1 MKSTPVPSMT
11 ATMLRC
17 FASSLPWAAVL
28 FVAAHTTAADAR
40 LPEGFTRE
48 VLVGPSIREPMDMA
62 FAPDG
67 AAWITAR
74 GGEVWR
80 LEPATKRLD
89 RVGKV
94 EADTAGDRGLH
105 GIAFHP
111 DFPATPRL
119 YLFLHAPKHP
129 PGEYRS
135 RVVAHDVTGA
145 GADARLAEGEGQVLL
160 EFGGDE
166 GAQHVGGGLLAHPV
180 ERALYVTTG
189 DNNKIW
195 ELKSYCTDTNNRAQS
210 PGDLRGKVLRIG
222 LDGSIPP
229 SNPFAH
235 VPGARGEVFTRGHR
249 QPWSLSYDPPTRWV
263 LLAENGGDEQD
274 DHERVLRLVPGANH
288 GWPRVFADGLDTL
301 TRTNRVEGFASPWFS
316 YKRGTG
322 GSCTGG
328 LVYRAPA
335 GGGGFPAS
343 WHGGLFYSDYNRKSV
358 RFAPIDPA
366 TQRPAASQSFAQNL
380 PGGPVTLRLGPD
392 GALYMIEYGG
402 WFQATTND
410 AVTRIT
416 FKP

>member
-1 MKSTPVPSMT
+1 MT

-17 FASSLPWAAVL
+17 TASTTPARALALPWAAVL
-28 FVAAHTTAADAR
+28 LVAVHTAVADAR

-80 LEPATKRLD
+80 LEPATQRLD

-145 GADARLAEGEGQVLL
+145 GAGARLAEGEGKVLL

-210 PGDLRGKVLRIG
+210 PADLRGKVLRIG

-229 SNPFAH
+229 SNPFA
-235 VPGARGEVFTRGHR
+235 
-249 QPWSLSYDPPTRWV
+249 
-263 LLAENGGDEQD
+263 N
-274 DHERVLRLVPGANH
+274 
-288 GWPRVFADGLDTL
+288 
-301 TRTNRVEGFASPWFS
+301 
-316 YKRGTG
+316 
-322 GSCTGG
+322 
-328 LVYRAPA
+328 AP
-335 GGGGFPAS
+335 
-343 WHGGLFYSDYNRKSV
+343 
-358 RFAPIDPA
+358 
-366 TQRPAASQSFAQNL
+366 
-380 PGGPVTLRLGPD
+380 
-392 GALYMIEYGG
+392 GALYIAG
-402 WFQATTND
+402 ARHPAD
-410 AVTRIT
+410 SSCAL
-416 FKP
+416 PS